1 MSIGYAVV
9 SDFDG
14 TITFEDFFWSVS
26 HKWLDEKSL
35 EPWQEYLSGKESHLN
50 ALNRIFSQI
59 RVSEQELKEFIKS
72 VPYDKDF
79 PKTAEYCFK
88 CNIPF
93 YICSAGCDYYI
104 NVLIGD
110 IIRNNGIMLVTNHG
124 VYSREQGLNMLPPSL
139 DSWYYDKSVGIS
151 KAAIVKKLKEQ
162 GYKVIFAGDGPPDI
176 APARL
181 ADVVFAKKI
190 LLEKCR
196 EEGIKSLPFNN
207 YEDIYRFIKE
217 I

>member
-1 MSIGYAVV
+1 MAEKYAVV

-14 TITFEDFFWSVS
+14 TITSEDFFWYVS

-35 EPWQEYLSGKESHLN
+35 EPWREYLSGKESHIN

-59 RVSEQELKEFIKS
+59 KVPEKELDDFIKNI
-72 VPYDKDF
+72 PYDRAF
-79 PKTAEYCFK
+79 VKTVAYCFEK
-88 CNIPF
+88 NIPF

-104 NVLIGD
+104 NRLIGD
-110 IIRNNGIMLVTNHG
+110 VIEHNRITLVTNHG
-124 VYSREQGLNMLPPSL
+124 VYSREKGLNMLPPPP
-139 DSWYYDKSVGIS
+139 DSPYYDQNVGIS
-151 KAAIVKKLKEQ
+151 KAAVVRGLKEQ

-190 LLEKCR
+190 LLQECR
-196 EEGIKSLPFNN
+196 AEGIKSLPFND
-207 YEDIYRFIKE
+207 YEDIFRYIKE